1 MTTED
6 NKALVRRFDEEVY
19 VKRNLAAVDDLIAP
33 THVDHTLPPGLPE
46 GREGTKRAIDMYLTA
61 FPDLQL
67 AVEDQIAEGDKV
79 VTRMTTSGTQRRAF
93 GPFPPTGR
101 RVKVETVDI
110 ARIADGKIVE
120 SWGLDDRLGLL
131 QQLGIVPAMFGSAFF
146 AGLVTGAGL
155 TLLLRRLL
163 Q

>member
-1 MTTED
+1 MSTED
-6 NKALVRRFDEEVY
+6 NKAIVRHFDEEVY
-19 VKRNLAAVDDLIAP
+19 TKRNLEAVDELIAP

-46 GREGTKRAIDMYLTA
+46 GREGTKRAIGMYLAA

-67 AVEDQIAEGDKV
+67 TVEDQIAEGDKV
-79 VTRMTTSGTQRRAF
+79 VTRMTTSGTQRGAF
-93 GPFPPTGR
+93 GPIPPTGR
-101 RVKVETVDI
+101 RVSVETVDI

-131 QQLGIVPAMFGSAFF
+131 QQLGIVPAMLGSAFF
-146 AGLVTGAGL
+146 TGLVMGSGL

-163 Q
+163 R